1 MQRSLRVT
9 SRKAAELLLS
19 EYQLRE
25 AKFRHNSKLLQ
36 PNKAIIEVFTE
47 YINFRVQRQRTKDWY
62 AWAAKFFLAH
72 CEKEGIN
79 YVHEI
84 DIACVENFYK
94 SRHSVSPGG
103 ARSNLRA
110 LKAVLNYAV
119 EKGYIQENPA
129 NKVKLA
135 KPVKK
140 IFRALSFEE
149 IDKLLYR
156 ARERS
161 PLLFPIYA
169 TAYFAGLRANELR
182 YLEPKDINFKEN
194 YIIVRSKPENRIK
207 DHQERI
213 IPLNSKLKEILL
225 KHIKRNPPQKW
236 LFETKDGRPRVN
248 NLNRELKEIAKQVGI
263 NPEGMCLQVLRE
275 TFGSHLRKKGVDIG
289 LISEYMGHSSI
300 DVTLRHYAHIKIEQT
315 HREIDRL

>member
-1 MQRSLRVT
+1 MRVT

-36 PNKAIIEVFTE
+36 PNKPIIEVFTE

-129 NKVKLA
+129 NKVKQV
-135 KPVKK
+135 KPTRK
-140 IFRALSFEE
+140 IFRSLSFEE
-149 IDKLLYR
+149 IEKLLYR

-169 TAYFAGLRANELR
+169 TAYYAGLRANELR
-182 YLEPKDINFKEN
+182 YLEPQDINFKEG
-194 YIIVRSKPENRIK
+194 YIIVRSKPENPIK

-225 KHIKRNPPQKW
+225 KHKPGKKW
-236 LFETKDGRPRVN
+236 FFETQGGRPRIN
-248 NLNRELKEIAKQVGI
+248 NLNRELKLIAEQVGI
-263 NPEGMCLQVLRE
+263 NPEGVNLQVLRE